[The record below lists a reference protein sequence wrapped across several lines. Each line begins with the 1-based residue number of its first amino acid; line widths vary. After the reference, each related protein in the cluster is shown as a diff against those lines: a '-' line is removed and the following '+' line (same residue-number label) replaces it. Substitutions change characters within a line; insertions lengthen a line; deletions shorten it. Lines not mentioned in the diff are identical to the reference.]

1 MQTYEDLVRL
11 AQICLAQSRFVVV
24 SEVAKE
30 LRSMAHEYQERAAE
44 LHGGRLATI
53 EDEEDTAG
61 G

>member
-30 LRSMAHEYQERAAE
+30 LRSMAKEYQKRAAE